1 MLTEPL
7 PTTAA
12 MCMEL
17 AMWGVRGAPVPP
29 PPIVKQI
36 TLGSYIQGSQ
46 YRRFIET
53 GTYLGH
59 TTFLISSLDVEVD
72 TIELSEMLHGRNV
85 KDLAFVQNI
94 RCHLGDSTDVLPS
107 LLEGL
112 NVPAVFWL
120 DGHYSAGN
128 TAMGPKVTPIMEEL
142 QLLRAHNIRDHIV
155 FVDDIRG
162 FGANGYPTVEWLIKI
177 GREIVPRA
185 EPRLINDSLILATA
199 EQHAAAK
206 AQIAPVA
213 QRFIYDVAAPDVSL
227 LAPSVERG
235 DVAEDLGKS
244 QQQNDVAHQD
254 RGRSGDGDLPSMI
267 GSEGTCEVRHK
278 PFSPP
283 AYVNGCQSQD
293 EVIARIF
300 EIIGVTTRSFV
311 DAGIGDSW
319 HDGLIHRSF
328 WREGWKGVFIE
339 HTSRSVDNLRTLI
352 ASGGEQANATVVQ
365 RRLDNSDVSAV
376 VDDVIKEHFGAE
388 RLDLLGLRLRGPEWQ
403 ALERLEHRPRVVGV
417 LFNPSIPAVVEYVQE
432 DGPNIH
438 KGASLLALQILMQER
453 GYLLVH
459 VDRLAIFVD
468 QEDAPKLGLTDH
480 SLQSLWDGGTWQ
492 SRMLVAFDGTLVLAG
507 NKRLLW
513 NRIGE
518 GKNVIDQE
526 DLQVLFKNF
535 RRLTW

>member
-17 AMWGVRGAPVPP
+17 AAWGVRGAPVPP

-85 KDLAFVQNI
+85 KDLAFVPNI

-199 EQHAAAK
+199 EQHAAAQ
-206 AQIAPVA
+206 AQIATVA

-438 KGASLLALQILMQER
+438 KGASLLALQLLMQER